1 MAIAHDRELQEF
13 KRTIDLLEYVQSAGY
28 EPRRGDGGRGLTV
41 LDHPNRD
48 RIVVAQSP
56 SRVWIYASVPDYEPR
71 AASESSERAFERLRT
86 CIMRSG
92 DKGSIVEFVQARDR
106 TARDGEVGVET
117 VRERLREYQ
126 AARLR
131 LDLEGPLNP
140 PKEVGR
146 PRIDPPGGER
156 NLAEQRAAA
165 KDVAG
170 SPEAESR
177 KRELGR
183 RRYDWTPAPPVPP
196 ESEVERRLRR
206 WREAQLA
213 IDQKLSRALGVAEK
227 KKQSARAI
235 AVADPTDKA
244 LAPGGPRVARGVGR
258 SETNELGRRRY
269 DWSPPLPE
277 NTNTLARSSRG
288 RGKERGR

>member
-71 AASESSERAFERLRT
+71 AATESPERAFERLRA
-86 CIMRSG
+86 CIVGSR

-106 TARDGEVGVET
+106 TARKGEVGVET
-117 VRERLREYQ
+117 VRERLREYR
-126 AARLR
+126 AIRFP

-140 PKEVGR
+140 PKEVSR
-146 PRIDPPGGER
+146 PRIDPGGER

-165 KDVAG
+165 NEAFK

-183 RRYDWTPAPPVPP
+183 RRYDWTPAPPMPP

-213 IDQKLSRALGVAEK
+213 IDQKLSRALGIAES
-227 KKQSARAI
+227 KKQSAPAI
-235 AVADPTDKA
+235 AVAGPTEKV
-244 LAPGGPRVARGVGR
+244 LAPGGTRVARGVGR

-277 NTNTLARSSRG
+277 SANTLARSSRG